1 MSPFPSLPRLGV
13 PQESPPCDAW
23 VVPIDVVPG
32 QPGWA
37 DEFARLNDPAVGATR
52 TAVVTDLLA
61 RIRAVRPGERALVAV
76 DGVDGAGKSHLAS
89 ELVALASECA
99 GRPVVNVSIDGFH
112 RSRAERMAAEVAPRG
127 STTVPT
133 ATTRSASWWWIASGP
148 GGRSCLPCGTSSRT
162 PRSNPPSSPALRR
175 GRRRRRHLP
184 EPPGVGR
191 ALGRLGLARCALRR
205 LRASRERAL
214 PRARPRPGR
223 RSQPP
228 LRRWP
233 APVPRRGRPCGRRD
247 VDPRQ
252 HRPRAPCPHVTV
264 RAPQCCRRL
273 ERHLIL
279 FL

>member
-112 RSRAERMAAEVAPRG
+112 RSRAERMAAGGGPEGFYHGSYRYDAFRELVVDRVRSGRPVVPAVWDVVADAPVEPAELALPSDAVVVVDGIFLHRPELVGLWDGSVWLDVPFAVSVPRG
-127 STTVPT
+127 NARFPGLDPDPDAAANLRYVGGQRLYLAEADPAAA
-133 ATTRSASWWWIASGP
+133 ATWI
-148 GGRSCLPCGTSSRT
+148 LDNTD
-162 PRSNPPSSPALRR
+162 LE
-175 GRRRRRHLP
+175 H
-184 EPPGVGR
+184 
-191 ALGRLGLARCALRR
+191 
-205 LRASRERAL
+205 
-214 PRARPRPGR
+214 
-223 RSQPP
+223 
-228 LRRWP
+228 
-233 APVPRRGRPCGRRD
+233 PVL
-247 VDPRQ
+247 
-252 HRPRAPCPHVTV
+252 T
-264 RAPQCCRRL
+264 
-273 ERHLIL
+273 
-279 FL
+279 